1 MSFRRVEEISG
12 VKQRPLGTLHASA
25 VLLGVL
31 LRSDLAKTVPL
42 AIRAGVGT
50 GLRRRWRSMARSRVL
65 LRRGLLRGRR
75 PLTVLLLRSV
85 RRRSVLLLLLRRIV
99 LLLWRRTVLLLLRS
113 VLLWRRAV
121 GIRIGVIRIRIIG
134 IIIRGCIRVR
144 VIRIAAVI
152 ASVPRIA
159 ESKSES

>member
-1 MSFRRVEEISG
+1 
-12 VKQRPLGTLHASA
+12 
-25 VLLGVL
+25 
-31 LRSDLAKTVPL
+31 
-42 AIRAGVGT
+42 
-50 GLRRRWRSMARSRVL
+50 
-65 LRRGLLRGRR
+65 
-75 PLTVLLLRSV
+75 LTVLLLRSV

-121 GIRIGVIRIRIIG
+121 GIGIGVIRIRIIG